1 ESNNNDEKDEKDEKI
16 DMLIKKINDLE
27 KAIRKLENK
36 K

>member
-1 ESNNNDEKDEKDEKI
+1 DEKDEKDEKI